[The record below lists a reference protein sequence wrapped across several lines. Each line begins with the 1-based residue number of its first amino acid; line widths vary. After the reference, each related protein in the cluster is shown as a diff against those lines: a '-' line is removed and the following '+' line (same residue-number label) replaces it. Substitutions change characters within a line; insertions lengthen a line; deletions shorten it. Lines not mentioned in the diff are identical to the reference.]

1 MTGYIYFND
10 ARTQNQ
16 RDTIM
21 NQGGTHGSVS
31 LNNYTCR
38 IENSDDVIIYIKD
51 NNKVD
56 QTYSGQ
62 THTYKGTT
70 YYLLG
75 KGATSINT
83 GRFSVNYVIKE
94 NGTLTD
100 KYLFDSKYDLYTA
113 DDNNIYETTAT
124 IVGSSWDYFISWG
137 GTVPLSYNGKNFS
150 GVNVGSSTVHLTSD
164 INTPVSIGISRQL
177 VSDGNNLNFLC
188 QNTNLYN
195 PDSFNNI
202 QDRNVPYLYSAYWY
216 GHKDYTGA
224 DVESIRAWWL
234 SNIYPNPTYKPIEE
248 DFLCNDGDPLF
259 LNIHTTRSIQEA
271 QKYLSDGSLPSDDNF
286 IPSDDGKPPIEKD
299 SGGDDDDMDGM
310 NNTDH
315 TPTQSILTSPT
326 NKYYILD
333 YNGLNTFCDWFWN
346 GILTQITTD
355 YSTLGDYAV
364 NLLTGAYGDLNKYV
378 VGLRKLNVNIDV
390 FFNRAS
396 NQHIQLGRYTLD
408 SFTCDSIKS
417 DKEIMPLLA
426 EYRIPMRHSTSN
438 KPTHGNF
445 LDYPPY
451 TSVSIYIPFI
461 GIVPIDG
468 NMVVGRTIRIYGAV
482 DVIAGTIHYNVF
494 VQTPSKEWSLIGS
507 YEGKCGV
514 DIPLA
519 LDNSMQNSTNILKM
533 ATDVTMGICTKNPS
547 SLLNVGNGIFTEPIN
562 NLGAQTTNTT
572 YYNPNRCALIMQSAI
587 GFVPDNY
594 GKSVG
599 YVWEKSAKLSDL
611 TGLTVCKNP
620 RIGSFDNNTPTESE
634 RSEIYSLLQSGVII

>member
-10 ARTQNQ
+10 AGTQRQ

-21 NQGGTHGSVS
+21 KQGGTLGAVS

-38 IENSDDVIIYIKD
+38 IEDSEDVIVYIKD
-51 NNKVD
+51 NNEVE

-83 GRFSVNYVIKE
+83 GIFSINYVIKE

-113 DDNNIYETTAT
+113 DDNNIYATSATT
-124 IVGSSWDYFISWG
+124 VGSTWDYCISWG
-137 GTVPLSYNGKNFS
+137 GTVSLSYHGKNFT
-150 GVNVGSSTVHLTSD
+150 GVNVGSSTVQLKNDTT
-164 INTPVSIGISRQL
+164 TPVVIGISNQL
-177 VSDGNNLNFLC
+177 VADGNNLNFLC
-188 QNTNLYN
+188 QNTGSYS

-202 QDRNVPYLYSAYWY
+202 QDRTVPYLYSAYWY

-224 DVESIRAWWL
+224 DVESLRAWWL
-234 SNIYPNPTYKPIEE
+234 ANIYPEPTYKPIED

-259 LNIHTTRSIQEA
+259 LNIHTTHSLQEA
-271 QKYLSDGSLPSDDNF
+271 QKYLSDGTLPSDDGYV
-286 IPSDDGKPPIEKD
+286 PSDDGTPPTEQD

-326 NKYYILD
+326 NKYYILE

-346 GILTQITTD
+346 GILTQITSD
-355 YSTLGDYAV
+355 YTTLGDYAV

-378 VGLRKLNVNIDV
+378 VGLRKLNVNIDT
-390 FFNRAS
+390 FFERSTA
-396 NQHIQLGRYTLD
+396 QHIQLGRYTLD
-408 SFTCDSIKS
+408 NFECDAIKS
-417 DKEIMPLLA
+417 DKQNMPLLA
-426 EYRIPMRHSTSN
+426 EYRIPMRHSTNN

-494 VQTPSKEWSLIGS
+494 VQTPSKDWSLIGS

-533 ATDVTMGICTKNPS
+533 AADVTMGICTKNPS

-587 GFVPDNY
+587 GFIPDNY
-594 GKSVG
+594 GRTVG
-599 YVWEKSAKLSDL
+599 HIWGKSAKLSEL
-611 TGLTVCKNP
+611 SGLTICKDP
-620 RIGSFDNNTPTESE
+620 RIGNFDDNTPTDSE
-634 RSEIYSLLQSGVII
+634 RAEIYSLLQSGVII

>member
-1 MTGYIYFND
+1 MTGYMYFND
-10 ARTQNQ
+10 AVTQKQ

-21 NQGGTHGSVS
+21 KQDGTLGAVT
-31 LNNYTCR
+31 LNNYTCI
-38 IENSDDVIIYIKD
+38 IENSDDVIIYVKD
-51 NNKVD
+51 NNEVQ

-62 THTYKGTT
+62 TNTYKGTT

-75 KGATSINT
+75 KGSTKINT
-83 GRFSVNYVIKE
+83 GRFRVNYVIKE

-113 DDNNIYETTAT
+113 DDNNIFATTAVT
-124 IVGSSWDYFISWG
+124 VGSTWDCYVSWG
-137 GTVPLSYNGKNFS
+137 GTVPLAYIGKNFS
-150 GVNVGSSTVHLTSD
+150 GMNVGSSTVQLKND
-164 INTPVSIGISRQL
+164 ITTPIAIGISNQL
-177 VSDGNNLNFLC
+177 VADGNNLNFLC
-188 QNTNLYN
+188 QNTNLYSSE
-195 PDSFNNI
+195 SFNNI
-202 QDRNVPYLYSAYWY
+202 QDRNIPYLYSAYWY

-234 SNIYPNPTYKPIEE
+234 ANIYPNPTYKPIEE

-259 LNIHTTRSIQEA
+259 LNIHTTHSLEKA
-271 QKYLSDGSLPSDDNF
+271 KKYLSDGTLPSDDGF
-286 IPSDDGKPPIEKD
+286 VPSDDGNPPIEQD

-310 NNTDH
+310 NNTGH

-326 NKYYILD
+326 NKYYILE

-355 YSTLGDYAV
+355 YTNLGDYAV
-364 NLLTGAYGDLNKYV
+364 NLLTGVYGDLNKYV
-378 VGLRKLNVNIDV
+378 VGLRKLNINIDT
-390 FFNRAS
+390 FFERS
-396 NQHIQLGRYTLD
+396 TDQHIQLGRYTLD
-408 SFTCDSIKS
+408 NFECDGIKS
-417 DKEIMPLLA
+417 DKQNMPLLA

-494 VQTPSKEWSLIGS
+494 VQTPSKKWSLIGS

-533 ATDVTMGICTKNPS
+533 AADVTMGICTKNPS

-594 GKSVG
+594 GKTVG
-599 YVWEKSAKLSDL
+599 YMWGKSVQLSEL
-611 TGLTVCKNP
+611 SGLTICKNP
-620 RIGSFDNNTPTESE
+620 RIGNFEDNVPSDSE
-634 RSEIYSLLQSGVII
+634 REEIYSLLQSGVII

>member
-10 ARTQNQ
+10 AGTQKQ
-16 RDTIM
+16 RDTIAK
-21 NQGGTHGSVS
+21 QGGTLGMVS

-38 IENSDDVIIYIKD
+38 IENSDDVIVYIRD
-51 NNKVD
+51 NNEVT

-62 THTYKGTT
+62 TNTYNGTT

-75 KGATSINT
+75 KDTTTINT

-113 DDNNIYETTAT
+113 DDNNIYATVAT

-150 GVNVGSSTVHLTSD
+150 GMNVGSSTVRLKND
-164 INTPVSIGISRQL
+164 ITTPVVIGVSTQL
-177 VSDGNNLNFLC
+177 VTDGNNLNFLC
-188 QNTNLYN
+188 QNTNAYN

-224 DVESIRAWWL
+224 DVESLRTWWL
-234 SNIYPNPTYKPIEE
+234 ANIYPDPTYKPIEE

-259 LNIHTTRSIQEA
+259 LNIHTTHSLEKA
-271 QKYLSDGSLPSDDNF
+271 QKYLTDGTLPSDDGF
-286 IPSDDGKPPIEKD
+286 IPSDDGKPPIEQD

-310 NNTDH
+310 KNTDH
-315 TPTQSILTSPT
+315 TSTQSILTSPT

-333 YNGLNTFCDWFWN
+333 YNGLNSFCDWFWN
-346 GILTQITTD
+346 GILTQIISD
-355 YSTLGDYAV
+355 YTALGDYAV

-378 VGLRKLNVNIDV
+378 VGLRKLNVNIDT
-390 FFNRAS
+390 FFDRSS

-408 SFTCDSIKS
+408 TFVCDSVKS
-417 DKEIMPLLA
+417 DKESMPLLA
-426 EYRIPMRHSTSN
+426 EYRIPMRHSMSN

-482 DVIAGTIHYNVF
+482 DIIAGTIHYNVF

-533 ATDVTMGICTKNPS
+533 AADVTMGMCTKNPS

-572 YYNPNRCALIMQSAI
+572 YYNPDRCAVIMQSAI
-587 GFVPDNY
+587 GFIPDNY
-594 GKSVG
+594 GKTVG
-599 YVWEKSAKLSDL
+599 YVWGKSTKLSDL
-611 TGLTVCKNP
+611 TGLTICKNP
-620 RIGSFDNNTPTESE
+620 RIWNFNDNTPTDSE
-634 RSEIYSLLQSGVII
+634 KEEIYSLLQSGVII

>member
-10 ARTQNQ
+10 AGTQKQ

-21 NQGGTHGSVS
+21 KQGGTLGAVS
-31 LNNYTCR
+31 LTNYTCR
-38 IENSDDVIIYIKD
+38 IEDSEDVIVYIKD
-51 NNKVD
+51 NNKVE

-83 GRFSVNYVIKE
+83 GRFRICYVIKE

-113 DDNNIYETTAT
+113 DDNNIYATSATT
-124 IVGSSWDYFISWG
+124 VGSSWDHFISWG
-137 GTVPLSYNGKNFS
+137 GTVLLSYNGKNFT
-150 GVNVGSSTVHLTSD
+150 GVNVGSSTVQLKNDTT
-164 INTPVSIGISRQL
+164 TPVVIGISNQL

-188 QNTNLYN
+188 QNTGSYS

-224 DVESIRAWWL
+224 DVESLRAWWL
-234 SNIYPNPTYKPIEE
+234 ANIYPNPTYKPIED

-259 LNIHTTRSIQEA
+259 LNIHTTHSLQEA
-271 QKYLSDGSLPSDDNF
+271 QKYLSDGTLPSDDGYV
-286 IPSDDGKPPIEKD
+286 PSDDGIPPTEHD

-326 NKYYILD
+326 NKYYILE

-346 GILTQITTD
+346 GILTQITSD
-355 YSTLGDYAV
+355 YTTLGDYAV

-378 VGLRKLNVNIDV
+378 VGLRKLNVNIDT
-390 FFNRAS
+390 FFERSTA
-396 NQHIQLGRYTLD
+396 QHIQLGRYTLD
-408 SFTCDSIKS
+408 NFECDGIKS
-417 DKEIMPLLA
+417 DKQSMPLLA

-494 VQTPSKEWSLIGS
+494 VQTPSKDWSLIGS

-533 ATDVTMGICTKNPS
+533 AADVTMGICTKNPS

-572 YYNPNRCALIMQSAI
+572 YYNPNSCALIMQSAI
-587 GFVPDNY
+587 GFIPDNY
-594 GKSVG
+594 GRTVG
-599 YVWEKSAKLSDL
+599 YMWGKSSKLSEL
-611 TGLTVCKNP
+611 SGLTICKNP
-620 RIGSFDNNTPTESE
+620 RIGNFDDNTPTDSE
-634 RSEIYSLLQSGVII
+634 REEIYSLLQSGVII

>member
-1 MTGYIYFND
+1 MVGYIYFSDPLNLK
-10 ARTQNQ
+10 QKS
-16 RDTIM
+16 TILSD
-21 NQGGTHGSVS
+21 GGTLGSVQFTG
-31 LNNYTCR
+31 YKCVVV
-38 IENSDDVIIYIKD
+38 NSEDVIIYIDD
-51 NNKVD
+51 NSTV
-56 QTYSGQ
+56 TYNGN
-62 THTYKGTT
+62 TYRGTA

-75 KGATSINT
+75 KGSIPVNV
-83 GRFSVNYVIKE
+83 GRYRVAFVMKE
-94 NGTLTD
+94 NGQATD
-100 KYLFDSKYDLYTA
+100 KYLMDSKYDLYTME
-113 DDNNIYETTAT
+113 DGDIYSTSAT
-124 IVGSSWDYFISWG
+124 SIGSSYDMFIQWG
-137 GTVPLSYNGKNFS
+137 GTIPATYNGKNFT
-150 GVNVGSSTVHLTSD
+150 GVGIGSNLPTLKNDKT
-164 INTPVSIGISRQL
+164 TPVVIG
-177 VSDGNNLNFLC
+177 VSQTLLNSGCNINYLC
-188 QNTNLYN
+188 QNTSSY
-195 PDSFNNI
+195 SANNSNNVK
-202 QDRNVPYLYSAYWY
+202 DRVFPYRYSAYWY
-216 GHKDYTGA
+216 THKDFTGA

-234 SNIYPNPTYKPIEE
+234 ANIYPNLEYEPIDSE
-248 DFLCNDGDPLF
+248 LTCNDGDPLF
-259 LNIHTTRSIQEA
+259 LNIHTTHSLEKA
-271 QKYLSDGSLPSDDNF
+271 QKYLSDGTIPSDDNF
-286 IPSDDGKPPIEKD
+286 VESEDGNPPEEKD

-326 NKYYILD
+326 NKYYILE

-346 GILTQITTD
+346 GILTQITSD
-355 YSTLGDYAV
+355 YTTLGDYAV
-364 NLLTGAYGDLNKYV
+364 NLLTGAYGDLSKYV
-378 VGLRKLNVNIDV
+378 VGLRKLNVNIDT
-390 FFNRAS
+390 FFERTTA
-396 NQHIQLGRYTLD
+396 QHIQLGRYTLD
-408 SFTCDSIKS
+408 NFECDGIKS
-417 DKEIMPLLA
+417 DKQSMPLLA

-533 ATDVTMGICTKNPS
+533 AADVTMGICTKNPS

-587 GFVPDNY
+587 GFIPDNY
-594 GKSVG
+594 GRTVG
-599 YVWEKSAKLSDL
+599 YMWGKSAKLSEL
-611 TGLTVCKNP
+611 SGLTICKNP
-620 RIGSFDNNTPTESE
+620 RIGNFDDNTPTETE
-634 RSEIYSLLQSGVII
+634 RTEIYSLLESGVII